1 MIALVVVIHILV
13 CVTLIGVVLLQQG
26 KGADVGAVF
35 GGSSQTVFGASGAGN
50 LLTKVTGVCAV
61 IFFTTSLILAYT
73 STRHATSSVFEG
85 VKVPLKNL
93 PPGNLGAPVAPPAL
107 GGNAPSVA
115 AAPAAGASG
124 ATGNASSPA
133 ASTAASAVASP
144 QASNAAAASVVA
156 TPAVKASTSVAAS
169 AAASVAPSPMAS
181 VAPSVAPTPAPT
193 AAASKATKTKG
204 KKVRRKTS
212 AASAP

>member
-85 VKVPLKNL
+85 VKVPLKSL

-107 GGNAPSVA
+107 GGSAPTA
-115 AAPAAGASG
+115 AASTAAGASG
-124 ATGNASSPA
+124 VTASSPA
-133 ASTAASAVASP
+133 ASAAVSTVPSPMAST
-144 QASNAAAASVVA
+144 AAASV
-156 TPAVKASTSVAAS
+156 AAS
-169 AAASVAPSPMAS
+169 PTAKTSASVAPSPMAS
-181 VAPSVAPTPAPT
+181 VAPSVAPTAAPT
-193 AAASKATKTKG
+193 AAAGKATKAKA
-204 KKVRRKTS
+204 KKVRKKTS

>member
-61 IFFTTSLILAYT
+61 IFFTTSLILAYS
-73 STRHATSSVFEG
+73 STRHATSSIFEG

-93 PPGNLGAPVAPPAL
+93 PPGNLG
-107 GGNAPSVA
+107 
-115 AAPAAGASG
+115 
-124 ATGNASSPA
+124 
-133 ASTAASAVASP
+133 
-144 QASNAAAASVVA
+144 
-156 TPAVKASTSVAAS
+156 TPAVAGKVPGPATGARGGTATASNPAAS
-169 AAASVAPSPMAS
+169 AAASPASSVAPAS
-181 VAPSVAPTPAPT
+181 VATHEMSQPTKATGPKAKEQIPVVPAP
-193 AAASKATKTKG
+193 
-204 KKVRRKTS
+204 
-212 AASAP
+212 

>member
-61 IFFTTSLILAYT
+61 IFFATSLILAYS
-73 STRHATSSVFEG
+73 STRHATSSIFEG

-93 PPGNLGAPVAPPAL
+93 PPGNIGAPVMPPPL
-107 GGNAPSVA
+107 GGS
-115 AAPAAGASG
+115 
-124 ATGNASSPA
+124 ASSPA
-133 ASTAASAVASP
+133 STAGAAGTSGTAASPVASTAASPIPTASGAASLVAS
-144 QASNAAAASVVA
+144 
-156 TPAVKASTSVAAS
+156 T
-169 AAASVAPSPMAS
+169 APSAVPM
-181 VAPSVAPTPAPT
+181 
-193 AAASKATKTKG
+193 
-204 KKVRRKTS
+204 S
-212 AASAP
+212 AASSAASNPSMKAKAQKVRKKIPAAAP

>member
-61 IFFTTSLILAYT
+61 IFFATSLILAYS
-73 STRHATSSVFEG
+73 STRHATSSIFEG

-93 PPGNLGAPVAPPAL
+93 PPGNIGAPVMPPAL
-107 GGNAPSVA
+107 GGKASSPASTAAAGAANNAPAA
-115 AAPAAGASG
+115 AAPAMPVSHAAAS
-124 ATGNASSPA
+124 ALSSPA
-133 ASTAASAVASP
+133 SSAPSASATS
-144 QASNAAAASVVA
+144 STTSKAAASHTKVKGERKQIPA
-156 TPAVKASTSVAAS
+156 T
-169 AAASVAPSPMAS
+169 SP
-181 VAPSVAPTPAPT
+181 
-193 AAASKATKTKG
+193 
-204 KKVRRKTS
+204 
-212 AASAP
+212 

>member
-61 IFFTTSLILAYT
+61 IFFTTSLILAYS
-73 STRHATSSVFEG
+73 STRHATSSIFEG

-93 PPGNLGAPVAPPAL
+93 PPGNVDAPVMPPPL
-107 GGNAPSVA
+107 GGNV
-115 AAPAAGASG
+115 
-124 ATGNASSPA
+124 SSPA
-133 ASTAASAVASP
+133 STAGTSGTTSKPPSP
-144 QASNAAAASVVA
+144 LAKMQA
-156 TPAVKASTSVAAS
+156 TPEKLPASK
-169 AAASVAPSPMAS
+169 PSPADH
-181 VAPSVAPTPAPT
+181 
-193 AAASKATKTKG
+193 K
-204 KKVRRKTS
+204 
-212 AASAP
+212 